1 MKKKM
6 LLLLTLLLALILAAC
21 GGDDAEPEE
30 QKETTEVDVEITEEE
45 LVDEQFVVAN
55 INGSEITGDK
65 YNNIYRQL
73 KTMLFMY
80 GQDVDDLDMLK
91 DETLAILTDQEL
103 IRQDAE
109 ESGVEVTEEEAQE
122 EWDIMIAANGEEA
135 IETLLE
141 QYGLTE
147 EEFLNQLK
155 DDLLTVKYI
164 EKEFVVEISD
174 EEVEEQYELLKE
186 QHENIGEFAEY
197 EEMIRRN
204 LTEMKQSELLDE
216 RLNELKENAE
226 IETYI

>member
-1 MKKKM
+1 M